1 MLNKNIVVI
10 GAQFGDEGKGKI
22 VDLLTQK
29 AKHVA
34 RFHGGHN
41 AGHTLVVNGVKTVLH
56 IIPSGILHSHV
67 NCYIGA
73 GVVLS
78 PKALIDEIEFL
89 EKNNISFDNRLFIA
103 GNTTLILPIH
113 SIFDVE
119 HEKFR
124 QKKLGQKIGTTGKGI
139 GPSYEDNVGRRAIK
153 LQDILLSDDKLKEK
167 LHNLIQYYA
176 LKLSN
181 IDVVMIQSD
190 IEKETQNTLNELK
203 NFKTK
208 VEKMIADVPT
218 LLSEAHSHQ
227 ESIVFEGAQ
236 GSMLD
241 VNFGTYPYVTSS
253 SCLASQASVGLGVSP
268 HMLEHILGIVKAYA
282 TRVGNG
288 VFPTEL
294 DNDIGEKMRSIGG
307 EFGATTGRARRCGW
321 IDLPSLRRA
330 IQLNGI
336 DSLCITK
343 LDVLDSFEEIKVCT
357 HYEIEGKK
365 LFISPIGNEEMEKVI
380 PIYETFK
387 GWNENTQGITEK
399 TKLPQLAQEYLA
411 FLETEVKTPIS
422 IISTGPDRN
431 ETIVLGNFE

>member
-41 AGHTLVVNGVKTVLH
+41 AGHTLVVNGIKTVLH
-56 IIPSGILHSHV
+56 IIPSGILHPHV

-78 PKALIDEIEFL
+78 PQALIEEITFL
-89 EKNNISFDNRLFIA
+89 EKNNISFENRLFLA

-113 SIFDVE
+113 SYFDVE
-119 HEKFR
+119 QEKYR
-124 QKKLGQKIGTTGKGI
+124 QAKLGQKIGTTGKGI

-153 LQDILLSDDKLKEK
+153 LQDVLLSDEK
-167 LHNLIQYYA
+167 LEAKLYNLIQSYS

-181 IDVVMIQSD
+181 IDVLMSEENVKKEVKTTLLALKEFK
-190 IEKETQNTLNELK
+190 EKIK
-203 NFKTK
+203 DR
-208 VEKMIADVPT
+208 IADVPT
-218 LLSEAHSHQ
+218 LLFNAHKKR
-227 ESIVFEGAQ
+227 EVIIFEGAQ

-241 VNFGTYPYVTSS
+241 VNFGTYPFVTSS
-253 SCLASQASVGLGVSP
+253 SCLSSQASVGLGVSP

-294 DNDIGEKMRSIGG
+294 NNEIGEKIRAIGG

-357 HYEIEGKK
+357 HYEIDGEKV
-365 LFISPIGNEEMEKVI
+365 FISPMGNEEMEKVT
-380 PIYETFK
+380 PVYVTLE
-387 GWNENTQGITEK
+387 GWNDNTKGVVLKEN
-399 TKLPQLAQEYLA
+399 LPKLAQDYLQ
-411 FLETEVKTPIS
+411 FLEREVKTPIS
-422 IISTGPDRN
+422 IISTGPDRK
-431 ETIVLGNFE
+431 ETIILGDFE